1 MTEIDYFL
9 DAHALVWF
17 LESNPRLGNGAKQ
30 VLTDTTSR
38 LFLPVT
44 ALAEVCWI
52 VEGGKSS
59 IPSIQELMQA
69 IDADN
74 RVTIVP
80 LDREILDISH
90 TLKAVGEMHDRQ
102 IVATAIRAAQ
112 QGRTVA
118 LLTRDQNITASGLVP
133 IVW

>member
-9 DAHALVWF
+9 DAHVLVWF
-17 LESNPRLGNGAKQ
+17 LESNPRLGNEAKQ
-30 VLTDTTSR
+30 ILTGTESR
-38 LFLPVT
+38 LFLPVI
-44 ALAEVCWI
+44 ALAEVCWV
-52 VEGGKSS
+52 VERGKSS
-59 IPSIQELMQA
+59 IPSIQALMQA

-90 TLKAVGEMHDRQ
+90 TLTSVGEMHDRQ
-102 IVATAIRAAQ
+102 ITATALRAARY
-112 QGRTVA
+112 GRTVA
-118 LLTRDQNITASGLVP
+118 LLTRDQNITDSGLVP